1 MCVVCYV
8 VCNCE
13 GSFRLVFHAVMLCM
27 CAEHTQN
34 EVLTATASF
43 MMERKK
49 WTLKVCMNVAY
60 CIVSLAFN
68 L

>member
-1 MCVVCYV
+1 MEGVFHIVVCAV
-8 VCNCE
+8 V
-13 GSFRLVFHAVMLCM
+13 VCM

-49 WTLKVCMNVAY
+49 WTLKVRMKVAF
-60 CIVSLAFN
+60 CVVSLAFS